1 MKLVLFTQ
9 EGIDRQIED
18 MRENKPWSDTSLV
31 LEAAP
36 TKKKP
41 MKGKRGG
48 RGSKKA
54 TKAKKPKED
63 DRESFDAG
71 KI

>member
-1 MKLVLFTQ
+1 
-9 EGIDRQIED
+9 

-41 MKGKRGG
+41 TKGKRGG

-63 DRESFDAG
+63 DRESFDPG